1 MIIDRELIVHR
12 DISVKDR
19 MQDIVLRIIIPQI
32 EDQTFPIFQMQ
43 IGMIV
48 HQQMPIMEESMLI
61 HLSDEG
67 EEINGFVQHCY
78 S

>member
-32 EDQTFPIFQMQ
+32 EDQTFHIFQMQ

-67 EEINGFVQHCY
+67 EEINGFV
-78 S
+78 